1 MVDIAAEL
9 MVWSHANHGG
19 THWLCGVLTSI
30 RRAIDP
36 GTAVDAVAF
45 RVAAR
50 LSAEGLPRPQA
61 ELVAA
66 NVRRLAHLA
75 VDGVDP
81 AAQMR
86 MVLLVSALA
95 AYPAPAN
102 CSHGLRNSFEV
113 VKETVFG
120 EFPPS

>member
-1 MVDIAAEL
+1 MVGVAAEL
-9 MVWSHANHGG
+9 MVWSRANHGG
-19 THWLCGVLTSI
+19 THWLCGVLTST

-36 GTAVDAVAF
+36 GTAIDAVALM
-45 RVAAR
+45 VAKR
-50 LSAEGLPRPQA
+50 LSTAGLPRPQA

-75 VDGVDP
+75 VDGIDP

-86 MVLLVSALA
+86 MVLLMAALA
-95 AYPAPAN
+95 SCPAPAS

-120 EFPPS
+120 EFLPP